1 MSSDS
6 METLIDDAFCDVRSL
21 RNEIWRCRKLLRTE
35 LPNAEREAVE
45 KRLHEHQIAF
55 EELLAATF
63 PLALK
68 L

>member
-6 METLIDDAFCDVRSL
+6 MATVIDDAFCEIRSL
-21 RNEIWRCRKLLRTE
+21 RNEIWRCRKLLRTD
-35 LPNAEREAVE
+35 LPDAERETVE

-55 EELLAATF
+55 EGLLAATF